1 MSRKLVTIVVLA
13 VLVVTVPVALYF
25 YFRSNSVEG
34 ITNTAYANSLYT
46 ETTTYESFLVECLE
60 DNEAVVLEYHSV
72 KGLEDINVDTSKAK
86 LAYFT
91 SNDTDSEYVERALL
105 VPLSLEGE
113 NPLPEIIKVSTD
125 ETKNLTV
132 TQLKNNFS
140 IETTPA
146 LVYYQVENGN
156 VQVISTLVYRAD
168 APFTKDELRTWFF
181 DNGLWNG
188 PYNE

>member
-25 YFRSNSVEG
+25 HFRSNSVEG

-72 KGLEDINVDTSKAK
+72 KALEDINVDTSKAK

>member
-25 YFRSNSVEG
+25 HFRSNSVEG

-72 KGLEDINVDTSKAK
+72 KDLEDINVDTSKAK

>member
-25 YFRSNSVEG
+25 HFRSNSVEG

-72 KGLEDINVDTSKAK
+72 KEVEDINVDTSKAK

>member
-1 MSRKLVTIVVLA
+1 MLA

-25 YFRSNSVEG
+25 HFRSNSVEG

>member
-25 YFRSNSVEG
+25 HFRSNSVEG

>member
-25 YFRSNSVEG
+25 HFRSNSVEG

-188 PYNE
+188 LYNE

>member
-25 YFRSNSVEG
+25 HFRSNSVEG

-105 VPLSLEGE
+105 VHLSLEGE

>member
-25 YFRSNSVEG
+25 QFRSNSVEG

>member
-1 MSRKLVTIVVLA
+1 MSRKLVTIVMLA

-25 YFRSNSVEG
+25 HFRSNSVEG

>member
-25 YFRSNSVEG
+25 HFRSNSVEG

-72 KGLEDINVDTSKAK
+72 KDLEDINVDTSKAK

-168 APFTKDELRTWFF
+168 APFSKDELRTWFF

>member
-25 YFRSNSVEG
+25 HFRSNSVEG

-60 DNEAVVLEYHSV
+60 DNEAVVIEYHSV